1 MTSSRKYAE
10 IAAAALGKMLR
21 DGTDSGKVAEIVESV
36 LADATR
42 EREDEERQ
50 HLAEVEATAA
60 TRLARRGQGRLLA
73 DLRQRK
79 PHAAIR
85 LCRERISRRS

>member
-42 EREDEERQ
+42 EREDKERQ
-50 HLAEVEATAA
+50 NP
-60 TRLARRGQGRLLA
+60 G
-73 DLRQRK
+73 
-79 PHAAIR
+79 
-85 LCRERISRRS
+85 